1 MVCKQKAVAIGRIT
15 SKHVSKVFHPHKQQL
30 SKNSRLGR
38 MDNNRK
44 TDSYD
49 FDEVDADDTQA
60 SDQENMEVGEGI

>member
-1 MVCKQKAVAIGRIT
+1 
-15 SKHVSKVFHPHKQQL
+15 
-30 SKNSRLGR
+30 

-60 SDQENMEVGEGI
+60 SDQENMEVGEGIPTEIIDNFIDTLSV